1 MTSPKHITY
10 IELDKIISGEEFV
23 KEGLYYTRYKE
34 EEDSGWIDYHS
45 YRYYKEGSKNP
56 LWILDISGQEAFI
69 SILYGKSLQKMVDKE
84 NFIDYVKE
92 VSPSVIDWVLFN
104 IDSIKCIR

>member
-1 MTSPKHITY
+1 MISPKNIDY
-10 IELDKIISGEEFV
+10 FELDKIISGEEIV
-23 KEGLYYTRYKE
+23 KEGLYYTHYN
-34 EEDSGWIDYHS
+34 S
-45 YRYYKEGSKNP
+45 YRYYREGCKNP

-92 VSPSVIDWVLFN
+92 FSPSVIEWVLFN